1 MREFGHWV
9 CLMHTVSVDEVVDE
23 DVVVAAAAAAFCSFA
38 LTALEFLQ
46 LVV

>member
-23 DVVVAAAAAAFCSFA
+23 DVVVAAAAFCSFA

-46 LVV
+46 LVA